1 MSFQIFLLK
10 IHVFILII
18 CICMCVACAWFWGVA
33 CANVNTGA
41 GGIQK
46 ESDLLKLELEGLW
59 PNSGPL
65 QE

>member
-1 MSFQIFLLK
+1 
-10 IHVFILII
+10 
-18 CICMCVACAWFWGVA
+18 MCVACAWFWGVA
-33 CANVNTGA
+33 CTNVNTGA